1 MQRYAD
7 GVQVTAAGGANG
19 EQTLHAI
26 VRGRVQGVGYRD
38 FVQRNAARLGLRGWV
53 RNRED
58 LRSVEVVA
66 SGPRDAL
73 ERLVE
78 RLHEGPRFAHV
89 SEVETAW
96 TAASERFATFEI
108 RY

>member
-1 MQRYAD
+1 VDSAAVTSGAAND
-7 GVQVTAAGGANG
+7 VQTV
-19 EQTLHAI
+19 HAI

-38 FVQRNAARLGLRGWV
+38 FVQRNAVRLGLRGWV

-66 SGPRDAL
+66 SGPREAL
-73 ERLVE
+73 ERLIE

-89 SEVETAW
+89 SAVETEW
-96 TAASERFATFEI
+96 RAASEPFVAFEI
-108 RY
+108 RF